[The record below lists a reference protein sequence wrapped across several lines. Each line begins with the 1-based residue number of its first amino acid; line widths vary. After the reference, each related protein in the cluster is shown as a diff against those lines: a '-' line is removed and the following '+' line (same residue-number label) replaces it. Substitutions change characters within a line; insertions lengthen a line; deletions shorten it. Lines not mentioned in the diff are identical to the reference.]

1 MEFVSLVFAVEDDS
15 KSADEGIAI
24 EVADVGGGPV
34 RKHADD
40 KNGSYIELS
49 TAVCIAD
56 SSVVTLPS

>member
-1 MEFVSLVFAVEDDS
+1 MEFVSLVFVIEDDS
-15 KSADEGIAI
+15 KSTEEGIAI
-24 EVADVGGGPV
+24 EAADAGGLV

-56 SSVVTLPS
+56 SSVVTLSS